1 MKKVDQL
8 EEDTQALQT
17 KKTHS
22 GSFFW
27 PLLLITIGGLLLLN
41 NFGIIPWEIWDSLI
55 RFWPVMLILVGLEIL
70 LGRSRTT
77 NLIVTLLGIVILLT
91 IIVIY
96 VPSLSQQLNQLISQ
110 ININFLPIIN
120 R

>member
-1 MKKVDQL
+1 MKKVNQL
-8 EEDTQALQT
+8 EEDAQVLPTN
-17 KKTHS
+17 KTHS

-27 PLLLITIGGLLLLN
+27 PILLITIGIILLLN
-41 NFGIIPWEIWDSLI
+41 NFGIIPWGIWDSLI

-77 NLIVTLLGIVILLT
+77 NLIVTLLGIMIL
-91 IIVIY
+91 IIIVVIY
-96 VPSLSQQLNQLISQ
+96 VPSLGQQVNQLVSSL
-110 ININFLPIIN
+110 NINFQSLFN